1 MEFISNV
8 TTYTKAFPV
17 MCSHMTGRAFST
29 TGSYNENK
37 GSDTKQGY
45 QAYYIEPCQQTWHNL
60 KIKM

>member
-8 TTYTKAFPV
+8 TTNTKAFPV
-17 MCSHMTGRAFST
+17 MCSHMTGRTLGT

-37 GSDTKQGY
+37 GSDTQKVY
-45 QAYYIEPCQQTWHNL
+45 QAYYKEPCQQTWHNL